1 MVGRAGVLDVNRGSM
16 PGGSDT
22 LGAMDI
28 GLRAR
33 VLPENQRRTLDELT
47 SDLDLNEGDTR
58 AKRSA
63 FWTML
68 ALAACIAC
76 AGILADSTATVIGA
90 MIIAPLSTPIMGTA
104 LALVKRESTGGV
116 KFVVLGALLVIA
128 IGAAFS
134 LIVPSTT
141 VLLENSQVAG
151 RTSPRIIDLIAAL
164 ATGLAGAIAL
174 ARRDVAA
181 ILPGVAISISLVPPL
196 GVVGISLGEG
206 ELGLAFGALVL
217 FLSNFLALVFAGSL
231 VFTSLG
237 YTTEAG
243 ARAGRSRRSTKVTF
257 GVLVVLVVVPL
268 VVNSALA
275 YAYAR
280 LVESVRVTSER
291 WITGTPGAELV
302 GVEHQ
307 GFTAIVRVSAPG
319 ELPPVSSLMTDLS
332 AALPANIDV
341 VVERSVGERIEVGT
355 TT

>member
-1 MVGRAGVLDVNRGSM
+1 ME
-16 PGGSDT
+16 
-22 LGAMDI
+22 I

-47 SDLDLNEGDTR
+47 SDLDLNEGDIR

-68 ALAACIAC
+68 VLASCIAC
-76 AGILADSTATVIGA
+76 AGIIADSTATVIGA

-104 LALVKRESTGGV
+104 LALVKRERTGGV
-116 KFVVLGALLVIA
+116 KFVVLGAIVVIA
-128 IGAAFS
+128 VGLLFS
-134 LIVPSTT
+134 LTVPSTT

-151 RTSPRIIDLIAAL
+151 RTSPRLVDLIAAL
-164 ATGLAGAIAL
+164 ATGLAGAVAL

-196 GVVGISLGEG
+196 GVVGIALGEG
-206 ELGLAFGALVL
+206 EFSLAFGALVL

-243 ARAGRSRRSTKVTF
+243 KRAGRSRRSTKVTF
-257 GVLVVLVVVPL
+257 GVLVLLVILPMAF
-268 VVNSALA
+268 NSALS
-275 YAYAR
+275 YAYA
-280 LVESVRVTSER
+280 EMIDRVTAASQR
-291 WITGTPGAELV
+291 WVARTTGAEIV
-302 GVEHQ
+302 GVDNE
-307 GFTAIVRVSAPG
+307 GFTAIIRVSAPG
-319 ELPPVSSLMTDLS
+319 DLPPVAGLMDDLS
-332 AALPANIDV
+332 AQLPANINV
-341 VVERSVGERIEVGT
+341 VVERSVGERIEAGT